1 MREGKRPKL
10 CRILYKNS
18 GSLTGFQLEFTDG
31 LKSPMFETERA
42 KKKDQV
48 CFTDVDYTRR
58 ISKVSMRVAS
68 TFEKDLSKFRL
79 SDNKGKHV
87 VDLVWFNCQEGK
99 WLTRDIQEN

>member
-1 MREGKRPKL
+1 MPLPQLERLDSFGDQSLSIEHEWPTKDQLRQILREGKRPKL

-48 CFTDVDYTRR
+48 CFTDVD
-58 ISKVSMRVAS
+58 
-68 TFEKDLSKFRL
+68 
-79 SDNKGKHV
+79 
-87 VDLVWFNCQEGK
+87 
-99 WLTRDIQEN
+99 

>member
-48 CFTDVDYTRR
+48 CFVDVD
-58 ISKVSMRVAS
+58 
-68 TFEKDLSKFRL
+68 
-79 SDNKGKHV
+79 
-87 VDLVWFNCQEGK
+87 
-99 WLTRDIQEN
+99 